1 MARIFDSR
9 ERDLKPKRFLPVAVP
24 GGVRSSTCPAPAGP
38 TLKHVLLER
47 VGRSY
52 ALLAL
57 EAFQPVL
64 LCALARTMPTDWVS
78 LNSLAPAPGPVIAIS
93 EPPVPPELYDLYAHG
108 DRLPGRAGATYQLCR
123 PPAWVEIPSATASS
137 AAPPTSGRRGRMTI
151 A

>member
-1 MARIFDSR
+1 
-9 ERDLKPKRFLPVAVP
+9 VP
-24 GGVRSSTCPAPAGP
+24 GTGGPHAETCPARAGR
-38 TLKHVLLER
+38 KA
-47 VGRSY
+47 Y
-52 ALLAL
+52 ALLDL